1 MMDFLMVAG
10 IAIFVF
16 GFLVLL
22 GLLFDKIKIIKKE
35 RCR

>member
-1 MMDFLMVAG
+1 MIDFLMVAG

-22 GLLFDKIKIIKKE
+22 GLLFDKIKIVK
-35 RCR
+35 R

>member
-22 GLLFDKIKIIKKE
+22 GLLFDKIRVIK
-35 RCR
+35 R

>member
-1 MMDFLMVAG
+1 MMDFLMIAG

-22 GLLFDKIKIIKKE
+22 GLLFDKIKIVKK
-35 RCR
+35 

>member
-22 GLLFDKIKIIKKE
+22 GLLFDKIKIVK
-35 RCR
+35 R

>member
-1 MMDFLMVAG
+1 MDFLMVAG

-22 GLLFDKIKIIKKE
+22 GLLFDKIRVIK
-35 RCR
+35 R